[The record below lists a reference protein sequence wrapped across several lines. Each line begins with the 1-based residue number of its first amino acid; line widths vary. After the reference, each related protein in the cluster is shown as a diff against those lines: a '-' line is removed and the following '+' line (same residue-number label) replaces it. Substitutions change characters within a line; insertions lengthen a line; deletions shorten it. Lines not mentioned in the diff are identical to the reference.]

1 MVKEK
6 IIEIIQ
12 RLLITDADLNFLS
25 TLKKTELETL
35 AACIRDRV
43 DGTQE

>member
-43 DGTQE
+43 DELRE